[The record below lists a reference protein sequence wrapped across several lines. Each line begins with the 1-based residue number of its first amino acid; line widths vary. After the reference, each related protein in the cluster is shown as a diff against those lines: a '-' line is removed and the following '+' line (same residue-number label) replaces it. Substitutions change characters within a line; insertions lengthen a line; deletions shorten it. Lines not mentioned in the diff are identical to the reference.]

1 MCGHPKMY
9 FFFSTSAVKIYVLT
23 YNKLQEFDF
32 NKMIMQ
38 YDTSD
43 NSYFH

>member
-1 MCGHPKMY
+1 M
-9 FFFSTSAVKIYVLT
+9 YVLP

-43 NSYFH
+43 NSYIH